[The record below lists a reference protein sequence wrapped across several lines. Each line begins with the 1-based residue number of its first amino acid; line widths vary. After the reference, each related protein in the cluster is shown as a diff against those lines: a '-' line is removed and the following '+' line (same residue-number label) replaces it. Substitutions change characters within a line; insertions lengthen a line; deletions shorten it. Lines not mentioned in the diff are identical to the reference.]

1 MSTMSTTV
9 TTATSTAPDTPS
21 GYAPPMTPPVIT
33 DAQRRARLGRR
44 HLLQPAGRAATVEQ
58 VADAVVGLHATDAA
72 TVYLSACARLAEP
85 SAAEVERALYQ
96 DVTLVK
102 LLSMRRTIFAVTEEF
117 APYVSSSTARAIAMK
132 ERATLV
138 KHLLAHAEG
147 WDEARLAATER
158 AVLAALAARGEA
170 TTAELSK
177 DVPALR
183 ETMLMSAGKAYEG
196 RQSVGSRLLRL
207 LASDGHVRRC
217 RPRGSWLSSSYP
229 WALVPQWP
237 DVPARE
243 AKAEVV
249 RRWLARYAP
258 ATEADVKWWTGWTLG
273 DTRKALAD
281 LAVAEVRLE
290 DGTSALVLP
299 GDVESAEPEQQS
311 WAALLPALDPTVM
324 GWRGRDWYLRPE
336 DVPALFDRAGNAG
349 PTVWW
354 NGRVVGGWAQR
365 ADGELVWRLF
375 SEPGAEA
382 RAAIGVE
389 AERLAGWLG
398 EVRVTPRFRTPL
410 ERELVS

>member
-1 MSTMSTTV
+1 
-9 TTATSTAPDTPS
+9 
-21 GYAPPMTPPVIT
+21 MTRHLPQLT
-33 DAQRRARLGRR
+33 DAQRRARLARR
-44 HLLQPAGRAATVEQ
+44 HLLAPAHRAATVTEVTQ
-58 VADAVVGLHATDAA
+58 ALVGLHATDAA

-85 SAAEVERALYQ
+85 SAAAVDRALYE
-96 DVTLVK
+96 DVSLVK

-117 APYVSSSTARAIAMK
+117 APFVSSSTARAIAVR

-138 KHLLAHAEG
+138 KHLREHAEG
-147 WDEARLAATER
+147 WDEARLAETEQQ
-158 AVLAALAARGEA
+158 VLAALATRGEA
-170 TTAELSK
+170 TTAQLSG

-183 ETMLMSAGKAYEG
+183 ETMLMAAGKPYEA

-217 RPRGSWLSSSYP
+217 RPRGSWVSSSYP

-237 DVPARE
+237 EVPVRE

-249 RRWLARYAP
+249 RRWLAAFGP
-258 ATEADVKWWTGWTLG
+258 ATVEDVKWWTGWTLG

-281 LAVAEVRLE
+281 VGAVEVALA
-290 DGTSALVLP
+290 GGPGLVLP
-299 GDVESAEPEQQS
+299 EDIGAGPGDVDTDDAADTDADAPEP

-324 GWRGRDWYLRPE
+324 GWRGRDWYLAPE
-336 DVPALFDRAGNAG
+336 LVPALFDRAGNAG

-354 NGRVVGGWAQR
+354 CGRVVGGWAQR
-365 ADGELVWRLF
+365 ADGEPVWRLLADL
-375 SEPGAEA
+375 GRDTAAAE
-382 RAAIGVE
+382 RAIAGE

-410 ERELVS
+410 ERELTD